1 VAERTTVRRRSPLR
15 TRLVCIVS
23 AVGAVGCSLLL
34 AACDPA
40 MAVVAVAP
48 DRSATVVVEVAPR
61 KDLVRGLADRVDYD
75 QVAREIDR
83 QITRFDV
90 QHVTIDGREAIRMSA
105 TLDDVSEL
113 GGDFAAQT
121 AAGPVRLFE
130 RFDVAEL
137 DDGWALDALTVA
149 PSSILAGVRIPGF
162 TFDRDVTAMV
172 RVVLPGRVVAT
183 NATETTDAGPA
194 WRVDLNSP
202 VPVRMTERTGPGQ
215 PVNRWWLLAVAGLI
229 AVVAGAF
236 LVLRSSDA
244 DSNRGARR
252 SKETPR
258 PEPSWSPNPDE
269 SQPVVPVGG
278 TANLEPGMYDLPDG
292 VAHTAAIP
300 VGGRAWGAQPEASSI
315 SRDSGAAMLAAARD
329 RPAASRGDA
338 GSSTEDET
346 ASSEFPESS
355 SATSSATRIGS
366 SSAGPRERAARPP
379 SAAPQPPPGWYP
391 DPEDPAT
398 SRFWNGA
405 DWTEHTR

>member
-1 VAERTTVRRRSPLR
+1 VAERNTLRRRRSLH
-15 TRLVCIVS
+15 TRVVGI
-23 AVGAVGCSLLL
+23 VGALGFAAVLV
-34 AACDPA
+34 ACDSA
-40 MAVVAVAP
+40 TAVVTVAP

-61 KDLVRGLADRVDYD
+61 KDLVRGLTDRVDFD
-75 QVAREIDR
+75 EVAREVDR
-83 QITRFDV
+83 QVTRFDV
-90 QHVTIDGREAIRMSA
+90 QRVSADGRDAIRMSA

-137 DDGWALDALTVA
+137 DDGWALDAQTVA

-172 RVVLPGRVVAT
+172 RVVLPGRVVTT

-215 PVNRWWLLAVAGLI
+215 PVNRWWLLAAGGLA
-229 AVVAGAF
+229 AVVVGAF

-244 DSNRGARR
+244 DSGRRIRR
-252 SKETPR
+252 SKESPR
-258 PEPSWSPNPDE
+258 PEASWSPTSDE
-269 SQPVVPVGG
+269 LPPVVPVGG
-278 TANLEPGMYDLPDG
+278 TANLEPGMYDLPEG
-292 VAHTAAIP
+292 VAHTASIP
-300 VGGRAWGAQPEASSI
+300 VGGRAWGAQPEGSSI

-329 RPAASRGDA
+329 RPSTSRDGASTALDV
-338 GSSTEDET
+338 ET
-346 ASSEFPESS
+346 ASSELPETS

-366 SSAGPRERAARPP
+366 SPAGPRERAARPP